1 MKTDKSIEDA
11 ITAEEAL
18 IGSAKKL
25 AEAIEATQYWRK
37 VALRNQ
43 INKAFSYE
51 TALLEQVAWYYR
63 AELTGYTITHREA
76 DWLLVLRIKL
86 KNGQQRVTF
95 TTAASYHQLIR
106 NVMYDLTHKA
116 LTLKQDKYQR
126 K

>member
-1 MKTDKSIEDA
+1 MKTDESISED
-11 ITAEEAL
+11 ITEENNPVELAQQ
-18 IGSAKKL
+18 L
-25 AEAIEATQYWRK
+25 AEAVEATRYWRK

-63 AELTGYTITHREA
+63 AELTGYTVTHRDT
-76 DWLLVLRIKL
+76 DWLLVMRIKL

-95 TTAASYHQLIR
+95 TTAVSYLQLIR

>member
-1 MKTDKSIEDA
+1 MKTDKSIEEVKAQED
-11 ITAEEAL
+11 AL
-18 IGSAKKL
+18 IKSAKQL
-25 AEAIEATQYWRK
+25 VEAQEATQYWKK

-63 AELTGYTITHREA
+63 AELTGYTITHRET
-76 DWLLVLRIKL
+76 DWLLVMRIKL

-95 TTAASYHQLIR
+95 TTAVSYLQLIR